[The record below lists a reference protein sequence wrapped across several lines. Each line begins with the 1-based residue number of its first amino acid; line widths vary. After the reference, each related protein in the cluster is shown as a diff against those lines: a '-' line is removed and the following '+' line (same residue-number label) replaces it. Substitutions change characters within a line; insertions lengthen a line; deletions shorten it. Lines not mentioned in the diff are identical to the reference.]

1 MGVYSSVVGSTKVEF
16 PLQLSLT
23 TGQSALLVSTGGYAV
38 PFIAVSLGFKDLDNK
53 LVSVL
58 MAAVWL
64 AAFGLAIWWMFH
76 KLRGLYTRR
85 EARAIAT
92 AFGVFTPVSL
102 GVALVLSE
110 ISGGYGEWLVGH
122 PWGGLAGAF
131 VGTVAITAL
140 LDFIVCWIVLRVTR
154 LTMSLVGSPQ

>member
-1 MGVYSSVVGSTKVEF
+1 MEF

-23 TGQSALLVSTGGYAV
+23 TGQSALLVSTGGYAI
-38 PFIAVSLGFKDLDNK
+38 PFIAVSMGSKDLDNK
-53 LVSVL
+53 LVDVL

-64 AAFGLAIWWMFH
+64 VAFGLAIWWMFH
-76 KLRGLYTRR
+76 KLRALYTRR

-102 GVALVLSE
+102 VLALVLSE
-110 ISGGYGEWLVGH
+110 ISGGYGEWLIGH
-122 PWGGLAGAF
+122 AWGGLAGAF

-140 LDFIVCWIVLRVTR
+140 LNFIVCWIVLTVTR
-154 LTMSLVGSPQ
+154 LTMTLEGSPR

>member
-1 MGVYSSVVGSTKVEF
+1 MEF
-16 PLQLSLT
+16 PLQLSFT

-38 PFIAVSLGFKDLDNK
+38 PFIAVSIGFKELDNK
-53 LVSVL
+53 LVDVL

-64 AAFGLAIWWMFH
+64 GAFGLAIWWMFH
-76 KLRGLYTRR
+76 KLSALYTRR

-102 GVALVLSE
+102 VVALVLSE
-110 ISGGYGEWLVGH
+110 ISGGYGELLVGH

-131 VGTVAITAL
+131 VGTLAITAL
-140 LDFIVCWIVLRVTR
+140 LNFIVCWIVLSVTR
-154 LTMSLVGSPQ
+154 LTISLEGSPR

>member
-1 MGVYSSVVGSTKVEF
+1 MEF

-38 PFIAVSLGFKDLDNK
+38 PFIAVSMGFKDLDNK
-53 LVSVL
+53 LVDVL

-64 AAFGLAIWWMFH
+64 VTFGLAIWWMFH
-76 KLRGLYTRR
+76 KLRALYTRR

-102 GVALVLSE
+102 VLALVLSE
-110 ISGGYGEWLVGH
+110 ISGGYGEWLMGDA
-122 PWGGLAGAF
+122 WGGLAGAF

-140 LDFIVCWIVLRVTR
+140 LNFMVCWIVLTVTR
-154 LTMSLVGSPQ
+154 LAISLEDSPR

>member
-1 MGVYSSVVGSTKVEF
+1 MEF
-16 PLQLSLT
+16 PLQLSLA

-38 PFIAVSLGFKDLDNK
+38 PFIAVSMGFKGLDNK
-53 LVSVL
+53 LVDVL

-64 AAFGLAIWWMFH
+64 VAFGLAIWWMFH
-76 KLRGLYTRR
+76 KLRSLYTRR

-102 GVALVLSE
+102 VLALVLSE

-140 LDFIVCWIVLRVTR
+140 LNFIVCWIVLTITR
-154 LTMSLVGSPQ
+154 LTINLEGSPQ

>member
-1 MGVYSSVVGSTKVEF
+1 MEI
-16 PLQLSLT
+16 PLRLFFK
-23 TGQSALLVSTGGYAV
+23 TGQSALLVSTGGFVV
-38 PFIAVSLGFKDLDNK
+38 PFIAVSLGFRNLDNK
-53 LVSVL
+53 LVDVL

-64 AAFGLAIWWMFH
+64 VAFGLAIWWMFH
-76 KLRGLYTRR
+76 KLRALYTRR

-102 GVALVLSE
+102 VLALVLSE

-131 VGTVAITAL
+131 LGTVAITNL
-140 LDFIVCWIVLRVTR
+140 LNFIVCWIVLCLTR
-154 LTMSLVGSPQ
+154 LTISLESLPK

>member
-1 MGVYSSVVGSTKVEF
+1 MEIPV
-16 PLQLSLT
+16 QLALT
-23 TGQSALLVSTGGYAV
+23 TGQSALLVSTGGYVV
-38 PFIAVSLGFKDLDNK
+38 PFIAVSMGFKDLINK
-53 LVSVL
+53 LVEVL
-58 MAAVWL
+58 FATVWL
-64 AAFGLAIWWMFH
+64 VALGLAIWWMFH
-76 KLRGLYTRR
+76 KLRSLSTRR

-102 GVALVLSE
+102 VLALVLSE

-140 LDFIVCWIVLRVTR
+140 LNFMVCWIVLRLTR
-154 LTMSLVGSPQ
+154 LTIGLEGLPR

>member
-1 MGVYSSVVGSTKVEF
+1 MEF
-16 PLQLSLT
+16 PFQLSLT

-38 PFIAVSLGFKDLDNK
+38 PFIAVSMGFKDLDNK
-53 LVSVL
+53 LVDVL

-64 AAFGLAIWWMFH
+64 VAFGLAIWWMFH
-76 KLRGLYTRR
+76 KLRAPYTRR

-102 GVALVLSE
+102 VLALVLSE
-110 ISGGYGEWLVGH
+110 ISGGYGEWLIGH

-140 LDFIVCWIVLRVTR
+140 LNFIVCWIVLTVTR
-154 LTMSLVGSPQ
+154 LTMSLEDSPR